1 MRSVRCK
8 IYDGRKSPLS
18 RRQKMSSMQRG
29 LGRGLDTLFSSAG
42 PEPAPVSPSE
52 VTQIPLSALFPNP
65 SQPRRH
71 FDKEALEELAAS
83 IRAQGIIQPLLVR
96 PKSNSD
102 NYEIVAGERR
112 WRAAKLAGLG
122 QVPVLVRNLSDEEV
136 MAAALIENL
145 QREDLNP
152 IEEAQALQALRE
164 QCRLTQEEL
173 AARLGKS
180 RPAIA
185 NALRLLQLSPQAQ
198 EDLQHGRMNAGHA
211 RTLLSI
217 SEPEAQEQLRLAILQ
232 RQLTVREAEAA
243 ATQWK
248 TDGTFPWQEAS
259 LPSPAP
265 QARPAGRG
273 KSPIIKSLQQLLS
286 REFAVRASVSGS
298 PEKGRITLCYESP
311 EELQSLLS
319 RFGVQPDDAAGNAPE
334 QR

>member
-1 MRSVRCK
+1 
-8 IYDGRKSPLS
+8 
-18 RRQKMSSMQRG
+18 MSSMQRG

-173 AARLGKS
+173 AVRLGKS

-217 SEPEAQEQLRLAILQ
+217 SELEAQEQLRLAILQ

-248 TDGTFPWQEAS
+248 TDGTFPWQEPS
-259 LPSPAP
+259 LPSPAL

-286 REFAVRASVSGS
+286 REFSVRASVSGS

-311 EELQSLLS
+311 EELQTLLS
-319 RFGVQPDDAAGNAPE
+319 RFGVQPDDAAENAPE